1 MDLPTTLG
9 DDLARIC
16 LGAAAGQTAIG
27 DSTTVWLYKLMRAA
41 VDHAVRTDPART
53 EIVID
58 TDNFPT
64 DRYVAEGIAAERGLT
79 LRWIEVDTSEG
90 VTADQLRE
98 AVGERTALVVLNHV
112 AYRSAWLADAPE
124 LTRIAHDAGA
134 LVLWDLCHSAGAV
147 PVALDEWDVDL
158 AVGCTYKYLNGGPGS
173 PAFGYVNARLQGD
186 LTQPIQG
193 WMGHADPFLMGPGY
207 TPAPGIRRFISG
219 TPPIL
224 GMVAMQSMLELVE
237 EAGIEAIRAKSVALT
252 SYAVELADATLPEVT
267 LASPRDPAQ
276 RGGHVTLHHDRMR
289 EVTARLWERD
299 VIPDYRDPGGLRIGL
314 SPLSTSFDEV
324 ERGIAGRRGG
334 PAMSTGTDTASGS
347 GAPSSGPARVRPGRT
362 TLVGQGV
369 RLEPIGPQHVDDL
382 YAATCGEDDDAIW
395 TYLFWDRPRD
405 RDELAAIVEHGKADP
420 GQVMYAIVAVETGR
434 AVGFC
439 SLMRIDPA
447 MGSIEVGGIA
457 FGRQLQRSR
466 AATEAMALLMRH
478 AFDDLGYRRYE
489 WKCDSLNAPSRRAAI
504 RLGFIWEG
512 RFRNA
517 LVYKGRNRDTD
528 WFSITDLEWPRV
540 SKALDA
546 WLDDSNF
553 DDRGRQRVRLAAR
566 PPEPDA
572 PEQGAVRWTSASASS
587 PSS

>member
-1 MDLPTTLG
+1 VVTTAPSTSAAALDAADPLAHLRDRFVGAETDLVYFDGNSLGRPVAAAAERLTTFVEQEWGGRLIRGWDERWMDLPTTLG

-16 LGAAAGQTAIG
+16 LGAAPGQTVIG

-41 VDHAVRTDPART
+41 VDHVVRRDPART

-79 LRWIEVDTSEG
+79 LRWIEVDTSAG

-98 AVGERTALVVLNHV
+98 AVGERTALVVLCHV

-134 LVLWDLCHSAGAV
+134 LVLWDLCHSAGSV
-147 PVALDEWDVDL
+147 PVALDEWGADL

-173 PAFGYVNARLQGD
+173 PAFGYVNTRLQGD

-224 GMVAMQSMLELVE
+224 GMVALQSMLELVE
-237 EAGIEAIRAKSVALT
+237 EAGIDAIRAKSLALT
-252 SYAVELADATLPEVT
+252 SYAIELADATLPEVT
-267 LASPRDPAQ
+267 VASPRDPAL

-324 ERGIAGRRGG
+324 ERGIA
-334 PAMSTGTDTASGS
+334 
-347 GAPSSGPARVRPGRT
+347 
-362 TLVGQGV
+362 
-369 RLEPIGPQHVDDL
+369 
-382 YAATCGEDDDAIW
+382 
-395 TYLFWDRPRD
+395 
-405 RDELAAIVEHGKADP
+405 
-420 GQVMYAIVAVETGR
+420 
-434 AVGFC
+434 
-439 SLMRIDPA
+439 
-447 MGSIEVGGIA
+447 
-457 FGRQLQRSR
+457 
-466 AATEAMALLMRH
+466 
-478 AFDDLGYRRYE
+478 
-489 WKCDSLNAPSRRAAI
+489 
-504 RLGFIWEG
+504 
-512 RFRNA
+512 
-517 LVYKGRNRDTD
+517 
-528 WFSITDLEWPRV
+528 
-540 SKALDA
+540 
-546 WLDDSNF
+546 
-553 DDRGRQRVRLAAR
+553 
-566 PPEPDA
+566 
-572 PEQGAVRWTSASASS
+572 AVREALAGSTR
-587 PSS
+587 

>member
-1 MDLPTTLG
+1 VVTNPILSGAEQLDAADSLARFRDRFVGADTDLVYFDGNSLGRPVAATADRLGEFVRQDWGGRLIRGWDEQWMELPTRLG
-9 DDLARIC
+9 DDLGRVV
-16 LGAAAGQTAIG
+16 LGAAAGQTAVG

-41 VDHAVRTDPART
+41 VDHAVRTDPDRT

-79 LRWIEVDTSEG
+79 LRWIEVDTSAG
-90 VTADQLRE
+90 VTAEQLTE

-124 LTRIAHDAGA
+124 LTRIVHAAGA

-173 PAFGYVNARLQGD
+173 PAFGYVNARLQGE

-267 LASPRDPAQ
+267 LASPRDPAL

-324 ERGIAGRRGG
+324 ERGIA
-334 PAMSTGTDTASGS
+334 A
-347 GAPSSGPARVRPGRT
+347 
-362 TLVGQGV
+362 
-369 RLEPIGPQHVDDL
+369 
-382 YAATCGEDDDAIW
+382 
-395 TYLFWDRPRD
+395 
-405 RDELAAIVEHGKADP
+405 
-420 GQVMYAIVAVETGR
+420 VA
-434 AVGFC
+434 
-439 SLMRIDPA
+439 
-447 MGSIEVGGIA
+447 
-457 FGRQLQRSR
+457 
-466 AATEAMALLMRH
+466 EALR
-478 AFDDLGYRRYE
+478 
-489 WKCDSLNAPSRRAAI
+489 
-504 RLGFIWEG
+504 
-512 RFRNA
+512 
-517 LVYKGRNRDTD
+517 
-528 WFSITDLEWPRV
+528 
-540 SKALDA
+540 
-546 WLDDSNF
+546 
-553 DDRGRQRVRLAAR
+553 
-566 PPEPDA
+566 
-572 PEQGAVRWTSASASS
+572 
-587 PSS
+587 